1 MLCRKEGK
9 LLRFSLLYKGTTAA
23 YLETNPLNNREKPY

>member
-9 LLRFSLLYKGTTAA
+9 LLGFSLLYKGTTAA
-23 YLETNPLNNREKPY
+23 YLESNPLNNREKSY